1 MNNSSNTVADVL
13 KGYGILNAVA
23 GVIVG
28 LVLLSKESTLVGI
41 VFIAIV
47 LVASFGIYAFGEVV
61 ELLHQ
66 IKMNTTVN
74 SLSEKSGIVAEKSSL
89 FEDLPNL

>member
-1 MNNSSNTVADVL
+1 MDNSSNTVADVL
-13 KGYGILNAVA
+13 KGYGILNAVV
-23 GVIVG
+23 GVIAG
-28 LVLLSKESTLVGI
+28 AVLLSEESTLAGI
-41 VFIAIV
+41 VFIAVV

-66 IKMNTTVN
+66 IKMNTAVD
-74 SLSEKSGIVAEKSSL
+74 SLSEKGRITADKSSL

>member
-66 IKMNTTVN
+66 IKMNTAVN
-74 SLSEKSGIVAEKSSL
+74 SLYEKSGIVAEKSL

>member
-41 VFIAIV
+41 VFIAVV

-66 IKMNTTVN
+66 IKMNTAVN
-74 SLSEKSGIVAEKSSL
+74 SLSKKSGIVAEKSSL

>member
-1 MNNSSNTVADVL
+1 MDNSSNTVADVL
-13 KGYGILNAVA
+13 KGYGILNAVV
-23 GVIVG
+23 GVIAG
-28 LVLLSKESTLVGI
+28 AVLLSKESTLAGI
-41 VFIAIV
+41 VFIAVV

-66 IKMNTTVN
+66 IKMNTAVD
-74 SLSEKSGIVAEKSSL
+74 SLSEKDGITADKSSL